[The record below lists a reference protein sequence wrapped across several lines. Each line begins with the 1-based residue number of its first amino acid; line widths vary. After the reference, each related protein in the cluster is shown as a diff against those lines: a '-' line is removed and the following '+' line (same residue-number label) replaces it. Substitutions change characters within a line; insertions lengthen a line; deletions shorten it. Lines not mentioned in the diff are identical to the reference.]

1 MTLQKPYKNNLIDYI
16 SITKVFA
23 IYQLEKVLFSLEK
36 IKISQLYHLLPG
48 YLNKR

>member
-1 MTLQKPYKNNLIDYI
+1 MTLQKPYKNNPIDHT
-16 SITKVFA
+16 SITEVFA
-23 IYQLEKVLFSLEK
+23 IYQLEKVPFLLEK